1 MILQCNV
8 EIPDNADAITRLDA
22 MARASRDESLWR
34 EIKTP
39 EARRAEIM
47 ARTDLCEKCGSCK
60 YFEPTP
66 HKANKSYGICHK
78 GYVSPRGRTSKACK
92 QYERKKNV
100 PN

>member
-1 MILQCNV
+1 MKLRCEI

-22 MARASRDESLWR
+22 MARASRDESLWK
-34 EIKTP
+34 EIKTA
-39 EARRAEIM
+39 EARRTEIM

-60 YFEPTP
+60 FFEPTP

-92 QYERKKNV
+92 QYERRPTYGN
-100 PN
+100 